1 MTARDPDSTA
11 GALVDRWTLVAIT
24 ALAYVVANV
33 AHEGVGHG
41 GACALAGGDP
51 RVWNAI
57 YFDCDKTVMTGA
69 GVRWLAAAG
78 SLVNLAI
85 AAVAFSALAATRGR
99 GATTGRYFLWLL
111 GTLDLFQA
119 TGYWLFSG
127 VAGIGDWVVVV
138 RGLEPAWLWRALL
151 AVTGAAAYW
160 AAVVFSLRRL
170 APFVGAGPERLARAR
185 TLTLLPYLSG
195 GVLYVVA
202 GLLNP
207 LSFLLVLI
215 SAAAASFGGASGL
228 AWMFTLFRHE
238 ERYPPSTEPPLRIA
252 RGLSWIVAGAAVALL
267 FVFVLGPGIT
277 F

>member
-1 MTARDPDSTA
+1 VPEEEPNAGR
-11 GALVDRWTLVAIT
+11 GALVDRWTLLAIV
-24 ALAYVVANV
+24 ALAYIVANV

-41 GACALAGGDP
+41 GACVLAGGEA

-57 YFDCDKTVMTGA
+57 YFDCDETTLSAG
-69 GVRWLAAAG
+69 GVRWLAAGG
-78 SLVNLAI
+78 SLVNLVV
-85 AAVAFSALAATRGR
+85 AALAFGGLAATRRR
-99 GATTGRYFLWLL
+99 GATAGRYFLWLL

-138 RGLEPAWLWRALL
+138 RGLEPAWLWRGLL

-160 AAVVFSLRRL
+160 AAIVFSLRRL
-170 APFVGAGPERLARAR
+170 APFVGAAAERIPRAR
-185 TLTLLPYLSG
+185 TLTLLPYLTG
-195 GVLYVVA
+195 GILYVVA

-207 LSFLLVLI
+207 LSFALVLI

-228 AWMFTLFRHE
+228 AWMFTLFRHDQ
-238 ERYPPSTEPPLRIA
+238 RYPPSAEPPLEIA
-252 RGLSWIVAGAAVALL
+252 RHPVWIAAGGAVTLL
-267 FVFVLGPGIT
+267 FVLVLGPGIS